1 MGGLGTRKGCMREKG
16 KEHGKYFIYSRWLS
30 RGVEK
35 ILQTT
40 M

>member
-1 MGGLGTRKGCMREKG
+1 MREKG
-16 KEHGKYFIYSRWLS
+16 KEHGKYFIYSGGLS
-30 RGVEK
+30 RGVEQ